1 LDNPQP
7 SIYSEVDEGSTT
19 IPVMGSTLCTKC
31 IGEMV
36 NYIFICPMNFV
47 YHSMKQ
53 ITIYTLSE
61 TNVVRY
67 IGKTKNSISYRL
79 KQHIRESM
87 LMQKKGLKATRKQ
100 NWIIEQLTLGNV
112 PTITQLEI
120 VEENNW
126 KEREMYWIQFYKN
139 LGNDLT
145 NLTDGGDGNNNQKQS
160 AESNLKR
167 SNSLKGRKRPQ
178 EVKDKISKSHIGKIV
193 SESTKQKLRNIN
205 LGKKQSESSKKKK
218 EVPVYLLDIN
228 GNIVKEYE
236 SILKASI
243 SIGCRPGNISNVCRK
258 FSKTAGGCRW
268 AYKNIKDIV

>member
-1 LDNPQP
+1 MDK
-7 SIYSEVDEGSTT
+7 GSTT
-19 IPVMGSTLCTKC
+19 IPVMGSTLCNKY

-47 YHSMKQ
+47 YYSMKQ
-53 ITIYTLSE
+53 IIIYALLESDI
-61 TNVVRY
+61 VKY
-67 IGKTKNSISYRL
+67 IGKTKNSVSYRL
-79 KQHIRESM
+79 KQHIRETM
-87 LMQKKGLKATRKQ
+87 LKHQKNLKLTRKQ
-100 NWIIEQLTLGNV
+100 NWIIKQLTLGNV
-112 PTITQLEI
+112 PIIKQLEI
-120 VEENNW
+120 VNECNW

-193 SESTKQKLRNIN
+193 SESTRQKLRNIN

-218 EVPVYLLDIN
+218 EIPVYLLDNN

-243 SIGCRPGNISNVCRK
+243 DVGCRHGSISNVCRK
-258 FSKTAGGCRW
+258 FSKTAGGYKW